1 MIRSGAVTWNWRFA
15 GYGAAL
21 GLVAV
26 IVVFSGEVLT
36 GTYLMIGSIAAAI
49 VGLAPERK
57 ARRPVIIVRVLFEF
71 PSSSARSWRSGYH
84 RRRRHV
90 RR

>member
-1 MIRSGAVTWNWRFA
+1 M
-15 GYGAAL
+15 
-21 GLVAV
+21 AV

-57 ARRPVIIVRVLFEF
+57 ARRPVIIVGVLFGVSILLGSILALWV
-71 PSSSARSWRSGYH
+71 P
-84 RRRRHV
+84 
-90 RR
+90 